1 MEECARSNEG
11 PSELRVREVDLA
23 ALPCAHHVTCHSYAP
38 DQPGKRLGT
47 VFVIDDDRAVRAT
60 MRDVLQDDG
69 YDVETFASGQRF
81 LESYR
86 PHDQRCLLV
95 DAQLPGTSG
104 IDLIQRLRE
113 MGDPIPAVVVSGHA
127 DVPMAVRA
135 MKVGA
140 VDFLEMPVGRDE
152 LLASVQRALDS
163 FEEIARI
170 TEFHKLSANRV
181 ASLTDRQHQI
191 LNLILAGHPA
201 KNIAADLGISQRTV
215 DNHRAAIAIKTGSKT
230 MAALM
235 HTAICGHC
243 SLNRFTG
250 AVIDHGQTGT
260 AA

>member
-1 MEECARSNEG
+1 
-11 PSELRVREVDLA
+11 LT
-23 ALPCAHHVTCHSYAP
+23 ALPYSHHVTCQSYAP
-38 DQPGKRLGT
+38 DQPGQRLGT
-47 VFVIDDDRAVRAT
+47 VFVIADDRAVRAT
-60 MRDVLQDDG
+60 MRDVLQDGG
-69 YDVETFASGQRF
+69 YAVETFASSQRF
-81 LESYR
+81 LDSYS
-86 PHDQRCLLV
+86 PHDQRCLIV

-104 IDLIQRLRE
+104 IDLIQHLRE
-113 MGDPIPAVVVSGHA
+113 TGDPIPAVVVSGHA

-140 VDFLEMPVGRDE
+140 VDFLEIPVDRDE
-152 LLASVQRALDS
+152 LLAIVQRALES

-170 TEFHKLSANRV
+170 TEFLKLSANRV
-181 ASLTDRQHQI
+181 ASLTNRQHQI

-201 KNIAADLGISQRTV
+201 KNIASDLGISQRTV
-215 DNHRAAIAIKTGSKT
+215 DNHRAAIAIKTRSKS

-250 AVIDHGQTGT
+250 AVIDHGRTGT

>member
-1 MEECARSNEG
+1 MISAVFSSMRNC
-11 PSELRVREVDLA
+11 
-23 ALPCAHHVTCHSYAP
+23 
-38 DQPGKRLGT
+38 LG
-47 VFVIDDDRAVRAT
+47 
-60 MRDVLQDDG
+60 L
-69 YDVETFASGQRF
+69 
-81 LESYR
+81 
-86 PHDQRCLLV
+86 
-95 DAQLPGTSG
+95 SG

-113 MGDPIPAVVVSGHA
+113 MGDPIPAIVVSGHA

-140 VDFLEMPVGRDE
+140 VDFVEKPVGRDE

-170 TEFHKLSANRV
+170 TEFLKLSAIRV

-215 DNHRAAIAIKTGSKT
+215 DNHRAAIAIKTGSKS

-243 SLNRFTG
+243 SLNNFTG
-250 AVIDHGQTGT
+250 AILDHGQSVTAEYFPSLQRSTPSALSYPRAGTIGAISALLIGGRSLTGLT
-260 AA
+260 RKAPSTLAVRATERPVKNRNHQPKGDPNELGSHRR

>member
-1 MEECARSNEG
+1 VDERAPSNE
-11 PSELRVREVDLA
+11 SLRDICLREEDLQA
-23 ALPCAHHVTCHSYAP
+23 VSCSHDFSCQTHS
-38 DQPGKRLGT
+38 QGRSTGRLGT
-47 VFVIDDDRAVRAT
+47 VFVVDDDRACRTAL
-60 MRDVLQDDG
+60 RDMLQDDG
-69 YDVETFASGQRF
+69 YVVEAFSSAPHF
-81 LESYR
+81 LETYH
-86 PHDQRCLLV
+86 PYKQRCLIV
-95 DAQLPGTSG
+95 DALLPGLSG
-104 IDLIQRLRE
+104 IDLIQRLRAT
-113 MGDPIPAVVVSGHA
+113 GDPIPAVVVSGHA

-140 VDFLEMPVGRDE
+140 VDLLEKPVGREE
-152 LLASVQRALDS
+152 LLASVQRALGP

-170 TEFHKLSANRV
+170 TEFHKLSAIRV

-215 DNHRAAIAIKTGSKT
+215 DNHRAAIAIKTRSKS

-250 AVIDHGQTGT
+250 AVIDHGHTGT
-260 AA
+260 DA